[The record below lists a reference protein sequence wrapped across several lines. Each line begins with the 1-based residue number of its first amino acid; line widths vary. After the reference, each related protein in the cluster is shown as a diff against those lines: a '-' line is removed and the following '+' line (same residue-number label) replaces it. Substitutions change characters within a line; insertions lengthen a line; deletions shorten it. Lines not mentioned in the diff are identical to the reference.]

1 MTTPVGENLRGWNMF
16 IRKKGESVGET
27 LTVGK
32 KQSLWWWVDGQ
43 GMPIGLKLTSATPHE
58 STLIESTLDTIR
70 VPRRGKGRPRKR
82 FPRLIYDRA
91 ADSHQLRHRLKTERK
106 IDLIC
111 PQRSNR
117 KVKVQ
122 DGRKLRR
129 YRRRWKIERTNAW
142 LQNFRRVLVRFDHNI
157 TMYTGFVTLACIMI
171 TLRQL

>member
-1 MTTPVGENLRGWNMF
+1 MEHVHP
-16 IRKKGESVGET
+16 KKGGKRWRDAHCGKET
-27 LTVGK
+27 KLMVV
-32 KQSLWWWVDGQ
+32 VDGQ
-43 GMPIGLKLTSATPHE
+43 GMPIGLKLTSATPNE

-70 VPRRGKGRPRKR
+70 VPRKGKERPRKR

-91 ADSHQLRHRLKTERK
+91 ADRHQLRHRLKTERK

-142 LQNFRRVLVRFDHNI
+142 LQNFRRVLVRFDHSI
-157 TMYTGFVTLACIMI
+157 TMSTGFVTLACIMI